1 MTSYAAYLAETMV
14 TLVLVCAV
22 MYGVLYGAKRL
33 GVGRPK
39 GPIQLVGQLPLDGRR
54 AVYLV
59 RVAEQVLVVGA
70 SEGGLTRLGEM
81 TRAELEGTSA
91 PPPEERSFRDLLR
104 GARGGEP
111 LASGA
116 GAERAGTAE
125 ESKERVA
132 EAKDAGGAS

>member
-39 GPIQLVGQLPLDGRR
+39 GPIQLLGQLPLDGRR

-70 SEGGLTRLGEM
+70 SEGGLTRLGEL
-81 TRAELEGTSA
+81 TRAELEGHGA
-91 PPPEERSFRDLLR
+91 EPPAEKSFAELLR
-104 GARGGEP
+104 GARKGKR
-111 LASGA
+111 S
-116 GAERAGTAE
+116 GTAAE
-125 ESKERVA
+125 QEGKELVA
-132 EAKDAGGAS
+132 EAKDPGGES

>member
-39 GPIQLVGQLPLDGRR
+39 GPIQLLGQLPLDGRR

-70 SEGGLTRLGEM
+70 SEGGLTRLGEL
-81 TRAELEGTSA
+81 TRAELEGTGAA
-91 PPPEERSFRDLLR
+91 PPAEKSFAELLR
-104 GARGGEP
+104 GARKVEP
-111 LASGA
+111 LPPPPPVEQEG
-116 GAERAGTAE
+116 
-125 ESKERVA
+125 KERVA
-132 EAKDAGGAS
+132 EAKDAGGES

>member
-39 GPIQLVGQLPLDGRR
+39 GPIQLLGQLPLDGRR

-70 SEGGLTRLGEM
+70 SEGGLTRLGEL
-81 TRAELEGTSA
+81 TRAELEGQGA
-91 PPPEERSFRDLLR
+91 GPPAEKSFAELLR
-104 GARGGEP
+104 GARKGER
-111 LASGA
+111 SGT
-116 GAERAGTAE
+116 TAE
-125 ESKERVA
+125 QEGKELVA
-132 EAKDAGGAS
+132 EAKDPGGES

>member
-1 MTSYAAYLAETMV
+1 MV

-70 SEGGLTRLGEM
+70 SEGGLTRLGEL
-81 TRAELEGTSA
+81 TRAELEGQGA
-91 PPPEERSFRDLLR
+91 EPPAEKSFAELLR
-104 GARGGEP
+104 GARKGER
-111 LASGA
+111 S
-116 GAERAGTAE
+116 GTAAE
-125 ESKERVA
+125 QEGKELVA
-132 EAKDAGGAS
+132 EAKDSGGES